1 MRIEDI
7 KADTIDV
14 AVERILV
21 ELGADTTSSRE
32 NAIYF
37 DGWDGLGA
45 SAVLQAVA
53 ERLAISNEPS
63 TRPTGL
69 EFEKIIHVDCSKW
82 ESTRAMQR
90 EIAEQLK
97 LPKWVMEIFD
107 KQDEED
113 DFNGLD
119 QGSRTVIAQVVREI
133 YQATQN
139 RRFLVI
145 LHNGSNVAIDV
156 YKFGLYIYGYANS
169 KMLWTFQGRFRLDP
183 KMIDNV
189 KKSTST
195 DVVLSASRDRRDPQ
209 ELWSYLLHHEAAQV
223 SCSCNK
229 NGHGIIDPAIVV
241 ECALYVLKQCC
252 IGSPIVDYDWPAH
265 TSNYWVCDGIIVLT
279 DIDKAWQVGDVLQH
293 EVRLL
298 DIDNRHNT
306 GESTIMP
313 SSHLSR
319 STEHMQYWI
328 STSTCGFE
336 LSSSGVMPDDMF
348 QHSHL
353 LGVLKLSRCTFSFS
367 SPPFLCCHS
376 LRFLSFL
383 HCQDLRTRT
392 SNAHHYHT
400 DSDKELDSST
410 TVLWECFQSLWVLD
424 LRYTDWDQILSA
436 RMMDLM
442 TWLRELIVMG
452 ANNWDMSHLRGRLRN
467 IRKLRV
473 TKSTCCFN
481 NDVFSEMEMLE
492 LLDLSGNTI
501 TRGMTS
507 LSGAARNHSLQT
519 VIIYGN
525 YGLELISFRGCKELK
540 NLLLKGYFSSLEGLD
555 ISGTSV
561 KTLDLGGV
569 DATSLPERIILL
581 GCKKLRAILWPQH
594 KKSQEWSGM
603 LRIDTTSTSAP
614 ADGRGVP
621 KAHQS
626 FEQQKEEKFK
636 GWKISLKDARL
647 LRSLYPAR
655 YKSLRGC
662 HIDICHADTLVG
674 SKVLEASSDQPYSR
688 TKVDSIYR
696 NILKAGPAAA
706 VTVWDC
712 PMIPL
717 PPQMWR
723 FLQVSCIIK
732 VIMHG
737 QGNTLLEDALLLPDF
752 ICDGASSLHVYDN
765 PSITSVLAPPQR
777 SGWNRLIWCRVERC
791 PKLHA
796 VFTIPMVHQGT
807 FSYNVST
814 GFQSLKTFWA
824 SQLLTAR
831 YIWDWDWTTATM
843 YIKHSGYFIS
853 LVFLHLDYCPR
864 LIHVLVL
871 ATPSVTLGALET
883 LEIVHCGDLREV
895 FPLGPELQ
903 EQDKIIKFPKL
914 RRIHLCELPK
924 LQSICGHKMYSP
936 NLETIKI
943 TGCWSL
949 RRLPTVGD
957 NTKPPKLD
965 CEKEWWN
972 NLEWGGVE
980 NHHPSRYESRH
991 SLYYKGQL
999 PRRSVL
1005 R

>member
-1 MRIEDI
+1 MRILPIDI

-14 AVERILV
+14 VVERILV
-21 ELGADTTSSRE
+21 ELGADTASSRE

-53 ERLAISNEPS
+53 KRLAISNEPS
-63 TRPTGL
+63 TRPTD
-69 EFEKIIHVDCSKW
+69 EAI
-82 ESTRAMQR
+82 TRAMQR
-90 EIAEQLK
+90 EIAKQLK
-97 LPKWVMEIFD
+97 LLEWVMEIFD
-107 KQDEED
+107 KQDQDD
-113 DFNGLD
+113 DFNGLG
-119 QGSRTVIAQVVREI
+119 QGSRTVIARVVREI

-145 LHNGSNVAIDV
+145 LHNGSNDVID
-156 YKFGLYIYGYANS
+156 
-169 KMLWTFQGRFRLDP
+169 MLWTFQGSFRLDP

-195 DVVLSASRDRRDPQ
+195 DVRESGIPGAVATF
-209 ELWSYLLHHEAAQV
+209 H
-223 SCSCNK
+223 NK
-229 NGHGIIDPAIVV
+229 NGRSIIDPAIFVG
-241 ECALYVLKQCC
+241 CALYVLKQCC

-265 TSNYWVCDGIIVLT
+265 TSNYWVCNRIIALT
-279 DIDKAWQVGDVLQH
+279 DISWQVGDVLQH

-298 DIDNRHNT
+298 DVDNRHNT

-313 SSHLSR
+313 SSHLAS

-376 LRFLSFL
+376 LRFLSLL

-392 SNAHHYHT
+392 SNAHHY
-400 DSDKELDSST
+400 DRNSDKELDSST
-410 TVLWECFQSLWVLD
+410 TMLWECFQSLWVLD
-424 LRYTDWDQILSA
+424 LHYTDWDQILSA

-442 TWLRELIVMG
+442 TQLRELIVMG
-452 ANNWDMSHLRGRLRN
+452 ANNWDMSHLRERLRN

-473 TKSTCCFN
+473 RKSTCCFN

-501 TRGMTS
+501 RRGMTS
-507 LSGAARNHSLQT
+507 LSGAARNRSLQT

-540 NLLLKGYFSSLEGLD
+540 NMLLKGYFSSLKELD

-569 DATSLPERIILL
+569 DITSLPARIILL
-581 GCKKLRAILWPQH
+581 GCKKLQ
-594 KKSQEWSGM
+594 WSGM

-614 ADGRGVP
+614 ADGRAVP
-621 KAHQS
+621 KAHPHADQS
-626 FEQQKEEKFK
+626 LEQQKEEKFK
-636 GWKISLKDARL
+636 GL

-662 HIDICHADTLVG
+662 HIDICHAATLVG
-674 SKVLEASSDQPYSR
+674 SMVQGASGDEQVQVQPYSR
-688 TKVDSIYR
+688 TVVDSMYR
-696 NILKAGPAAA
+696 NILKGSPAAA

-712 PMIPL
+712 PKIPL
-717 PPQMWR
+717 PRLMWR
-723 FLQVSCIIK
+723 FLPVTCIIK

-737 QGNTLLEDALLLPDF
+737 QGNTLLEDANTSALLLPDF
-752 ICDGASSLHVYDN
+752 ICNGVSSLHVYDN

-777 SGWNRLIWCRVERC
+777 SEWIRLIWCRVERC

-796 VFTIPMVHQGT
+796 VFTIPMAGQGML
-807 FSYNVST
+807 SDNVST
-814 GFQSLKTFWA
+814 GFQSLETFWA

-831 YIWDWDWTTATM
+831 YIRDWDWTMATTH
-843 YIKHSGYFIS
+843 IKHSGNFES

-864 LIHVLVL
+864 LIRVLVL

-883 LEIVHCGDLREV
+883 LEIVQCGDLREV

-903 EQDKIIKFPKL
+903 EQDKIIEFPKL
-914 RRIHLCELPK
+914 KYIHLCELPK
-924 LQSICGHKMYSP
+924 LQSICGCRMSSP
-936 NLETIKI
+936 NLEAINI
-943 TGCWSL
+943 RGCWSL

-957 NTKPPKLD
+957 NTKAPKVY
-965 CEKEWWN
+965 CEKEWWD

-980 NHHPSRYESRH
+980 NHHPSHYESSH
-991 SLYYKGQL
+991 PLYYKAQL

-1005 R
+1005 G

>member
-1 MRIEDI
+1 
-7 KADTIDV
+7 
-14 AVERILV
+14 
-21 ELGADTTSSRE
+21 
-32 NAIYF
+32 
-37 DGWDGLGA
+37 
-45 SAVLQAVA
+45 
-53 ERLAISNEPS
+53 
-63 TRPTGL
+63 
-69 EFEKIIHVDCSKW
+69 
-82 ESTRAMQR
+82 MQR
-90 EIAEQLK
+90 EIAKQLK

-107 KQDEED
+107 EQDEDD
-113 DFNGLD
+113 DFNGLG

-145 LHNGSNVAIDV
+145 LHNGSNDVIDV

-223 SCSCNK
+223 SCGCKK
-229 NGHGIIDPAIVV
+229 NGHSIIDPAIVV

-265 TSNYWVCDGIIVLT
+265 TSNYWVCDRIIALT

-313 SSHLSR
+313 PSHLAR

-376 LRFLSFL
+376 LRFQSLL

-400 DSDKELDSST
+400 NSDKELDSST
-410 TVLWECFQSLWVLD
+410 TMLWECFQSLWVLD

-442 TWLRELIVMG
+442 TQLRELIVMG

-507 LSGAARNHSLQT
+507 LSGAARNRSLQT
-519 VIIYGN
+519 VIIGGN
-525 YGLELISFRGCKELK
+525 YGLKMISFRGCKELK
-540 NLLLKGYFSSLEGLD
+540 NLLLKGYFSSLEELD

-581 GCKKLRAILWPQH
+581 GCEKLRAILWPQH
-594 KKSQEWSGM
+594 KESQEWSGM

-621 KAHQS
+621 KAHPHADQS
-626 FEQQKEEKFK
+626 LEQQKEEKFK
-636 GWKISLKDARL
+636 GWQISLPDARL

-662 HIDICHADTLVG
+662 HIDICHAATLVG
-674 SKVLEASSDQPYSR
+674 SMVQGASGDEQVQVQPYTR
-688 TKVDSIYR
+688 TVVDSMYR
-696 NILKAGPAAA
+696 DFLKYRPAEA
-706 VTVWDC
+706 VTAWEWDC
-712 PMIPL
+712 PKIPL
-717 PPQMWR
+717 PPAPLMRR
-723 FLQVSCIIK
+723 FLQVTCIIK

-737 QGNTLLEDALLLPDF
+737 QGNTLLEDANTSALLLPDF
-752 ICDGASSLHVYDN
+752 ICNGVSSLHVYDN

-777 SGWNRLIWCRVERC
+777 SEWTRLIWCRVERC

-796 VFTIPMVHQGT
+796 VFTIPMVRQGM
-807 FSYNVST
+807 FSDNVST
-814 GFQSLKTFWA
+814 GFQSLETFWA

-831 YIWDWDWTTATM
+831 YIWDWDWTMATTH
-843 YIKHSGYFIS
+843 IKHSGNFES

-883 LEIVHCGDLREV
+883 LEIVQCGDLREV

-903 EQDKIIKFPKL
+903 EQDKIIEFPKL
-914 RRIHLCELPK
+914 KYIHLCELPK
-924 LQSICGHKMYSP
+924 LQSICGRRMSSP
-936 NLETIKI
+936 NLEAINI
-943 TGCWSL
+943 RGCWSL

-957 NTKPPKLD
+957 NTKPPKVD
-965 CEKEWWN
+965 CEKEWWD
-972 NLEWGGVE
+972 NLEWGCME
-980 NHHPSRYESRH
+980 NHHPSRYESSH
-991 SLYYKGQL
+991 SLYHKGQL